1 MSIPL
6 DIEEP
11 YPGWAQENRAPL
23 MLGVTGAMT
32 ALAFLFV
39 VGRIYS
45 RLITLGRLGFGDYIV
60 ILCIVSTC
68 SHSAETCPESSQCR
82 AY

>member
-1 MSIPL
+1 MSTPL
-6 DIEEP
+6 TIEEP

-23 MLGVTGAMT
+23 ILGVTGAMT

-45 RLITLGRLGFGDYIV
+45 RWIAFGRLGFGDYIV
-60 ILCIVSTC
+60 ILCIVS
-68 SHSAETCPESSQCR
+68 SYSAGICPR
-82 AY
+82 